1 MLNTEQS
8 NQINQSLTRIFALPI
23 TRSTYREIQNAI
35 YRATSGSR
43 EKTQFLLDMLFKSEP
58 VQDSQVLN
66 EIVQAFGVKTKLA
79 RDVMERGDFISLVTS
94 DITQSGD
101 KKFLVNRLRRI
112 DGDEYQFLTDSESTL
127 HLVEHFLG
135 RVEEI
140 NNQDKEFA
148 KRYKNRLKQLQ
159 DALTKLINT

>member
-1 MLNTEQS
+1 MLNTDQS

-43 EKTQFLLDMLFKSEP
+43 EKTQFLLELLFKSDP
-58 VQDSQVLN
+58 IKDDVVLN
-66 EIVQAFGVKTKLA
+66 EIIQAFGVKTKLA

-94 DITQSGD
+94 DITQSGE
-101 KKFLVNRLRRI
+101 KRFLVNRLRRI

-127 HLVEHFLG
+127 HLIEHFVG
-135 RVEEI
+135 RIEEL
-140 NNQDKEFA
+140 NNQDKDFA
-148 KRYKNRLKQLQ
+148 KKYKNRLKQLQ
-159 DALTKLINT
+159 DGISRLIS

>member
-23 TRSTYREIQNAI
+23 TRSTFREIQNVI
-35 YRATSGSR
+35 YRATSGSK
-43 EKTQFLLDMLFKSEP
+43 EKTQFLLEMLFKSEP
-58 VQDSQVLN
+58 VQDNDVLN

-101 KKFLVNRLRRI
+101 KKFLINRIRRI

-135 RVEEI
+135 RLEEV
-140 NNQDKEFA
+140 NNQDKDFA
-148 KRYKNRLKQLQ
+148 KKYKNRLKQLQ
-159 DALTKLINT
+159 DVIAKLINS